1 MVASNA
7 NAVILHSPTTERD
20 KQLLLL
26 SLKIALIRSGGSD
39 VRVPGSRIW
48 VPVDRYV
55 KMESDWQWLP
65 LLQLQ
70 PSGTLTAA
78 LMHSSAS
85 GFRVNLMASGNLKE
99 GSGV

>member
-7 NAVILHSPTTERD
+7 NAVILHSPWQSTTERD

-39 VRVPGSRIW
+39 VWVPGSRIW

-78 LMHSSAS
+78 LMRS
-85 GFRVNLMASGNLKE
+85 GGLGFHG
-99 GSGV
+99 